1 MRRIRERDERAAL
14 GTGHQK
20 SAADALRL
28 AMRWQAEIEGGL
40 RRADIARR
48 ERLTRARV
56 TQVMSLLDLPA
67 DVKTMLLAGDAEV
80 EGWSVRRALRE
91 VG

>member
-1 MRRIRERDERAAL
+1 M
-14 GTGHQK
+14 

-28 AMRWQAEIEGGL
+28 AMRWQGEIDLGGI

-48 ERLTRARV
+48 ERL
-56 TQVMSLLDLPA
+56 LELPA
-67 DVKTMLLAGDAEV
+67 EVKALPLAGHAEV

>member
-1 MRRIRERDERAAL
+1 
-14 GTGHQK
+14 
-20 SAADALRL
+20 
-28 AMRWQAEIEGGL
+28 MRWQGEIDLGGI

-48 ERLTRARV
+48 ERL
-56 TQVMSLLDLPA
+56 LELPA
-67 DVKTMLLAGDAEV
+67 EVKALLLAGHAEV